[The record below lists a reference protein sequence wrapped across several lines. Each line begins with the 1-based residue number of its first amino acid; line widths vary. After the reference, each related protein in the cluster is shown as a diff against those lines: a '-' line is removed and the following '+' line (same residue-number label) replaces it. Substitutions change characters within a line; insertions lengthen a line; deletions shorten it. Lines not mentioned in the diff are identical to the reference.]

1 MLRVGVG
8 GGFTPTTPSGKL
20 LLLSWSFSAFLLTLA
35 ELPAMLKPGELNGD
49 GVNDPSFKSWREAAA
64 GELPSPGDCAAF
76 ISGERAPANI
86 EKGEAIDLA
95 DFIGDS
101 SKSSGC
107 DNEK

>member
-1 MLRVGVG
+1 
-8 GGFTPTTPSGKL
+8 
-20 LLLSWSFSAFLLTLA
+20 
-35 ELPAMLKPGELNGD
+35 MLKPGELNGD
-49 GVNDPSFKSWREAAA
+49 GVKDPSFKSWREAAA

-107 DNEK
+107 DTDRVREGPGGRYNVLSSPAGAT